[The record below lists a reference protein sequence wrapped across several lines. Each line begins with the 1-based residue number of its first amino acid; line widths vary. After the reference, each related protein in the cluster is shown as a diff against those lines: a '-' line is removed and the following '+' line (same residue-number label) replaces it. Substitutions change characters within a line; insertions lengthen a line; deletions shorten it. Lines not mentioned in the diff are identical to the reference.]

1 MVITTKVFGEIEIDD
16 AKIITFDG
24 GIIGFP
30 DLKKFTLLYDSEKS
44 GGIKWLQS
52 LDEPAFA
59 MPVMDPLAVKE
70 TYNPVVEDELLK
82 PLGELD
88 PEEILVLVTVTVP
101 KDLTKMSVNLQA
113 PIVLNAENKKGCQI
127 IVDNEG
133 GEFPVK
139 FMIYDI
145 LQKKKERAGE

>member
-1 MVITTKVFGEIEIDD
+1 MVTMTKVFGEIEIDD

-127 IVDNEG
+127 IVENEG

-139 FMIYDI
+139 FMVYDI

>member
-16 AKIITFDG
+16 AKIIAFDG

>member
-1 MVITTKVFGEIEIDD
+1 MVTMTKVFGEIEIDD

-82 PLGELD
+82 PLGELN

-139 FMIYDI
+139 FMVYDI

>member
-30 DLKKFTLLYDSEKS
+30 DLKKFTLLYDSEKA

-82 PLGELD
+82 PLGELN

>member
-16 AKIITFDG
+16 AKIITFSG

-113 PIVLNAENKKGCQI
+113 PIILNAENKTGCQI
-127 IVDNEG
+127 IIENEG

-139 FMIYDI
+139 FMVYDI

>member
-1 MVITTKVFGEIEIDD
+1 MRIKTKVFGEIEIDD
-16 AKIITFDG
+16 AKIITFES

-30 DLKKFTLLYDSEKS
+30 DLKKFTLLYDAEKT

-59 MPVMDPLAVKE
+59 MPVMDPLSVKE

-82 PLGELD
+82 PLGDLD

-113 PIVLNAENKKGCQI
+113 PIILNAENKTGCQI
-127 IVDNEG
+127 IVENGTD
-133 GEFPVK
+133 EFPVK
-139 FMIYDI
+139 FMVYDI
-145 LQKKKERAGE
+145 LQEKKERAGE

>member
-1 MVITTKVFGEIEIDD
+1 MVITTRVFGEIEIDD
-16 AKIITFDG
+16 AKIITFES

-30 DLKKFTLLYDSEKS
+30 DLKKFTLLYDAEKA

-59 MPVMDPLAVKE
+59 MPVMDPLYVKE
-70 TYNPVVEDELLK
+70 SYNPVVEDELLK
-82 PLGELD
+82 PLGKLD

-101 KDLTKMSVNLQA
+101 KDIRQMSVNLQA
-113 PIVLNAENKKGCQI
+113 PIILNAENKTGCQI
-127 IVDNEG
+127 IIDNEA

-145 LQKKKERAGE
+145 LQEKKERAGE

>member
-1 MVITTKVFGEIEIDD
+1 MRINTKVFGEIEIDD
-16 AKIITFDG
+16 AKIITFSN

-30 DLKKFTLLYDSEKS
+30 DLKKFTLLYDAEKT

-59 MPVMDPLAVKE
+59 MPVMDPLSVKE

-113 PIVLNAENKKGCQI
+113 PIILNAENKTGCQI
-127 IVDNEG
+127 IVENAGE
-133 GEFPVK
+133 EFPVK
-139 FMIYDI
+139 FMVYDI
-145 LQKKKERAGE
+145 LQEKKERAGE

>member
-1 MVITTKVFGEIEIDD
+1 MLIKTRVFGEIEIDD
-16 AKIITFDG
+16 TKIVTFEN

-30 DLKKFTLLYDSEKS
+30 DLKKFTLLYDAEKT

-59 MPVMDPLAVKE
+59 MPVMDPLYVKE
-70 TYNPVVEDELLK
+70 SYNPVVEDELLK
-82 PLGELD
+82 PLGEIKPD
-88 PEEILVLVTVTVP
+88 EILVLVTVTVP
-101 KDLTKMSVNLQA
+101 KDLKQMSVNLQA
-113 PIVLNAENKKGCQI
+113 PLIINAENKMGCQI

-139 FMIYDI
+139 FMIHTI
-145 LQKKKERAGE
+145 LQEKKERAGE

>member
-82 PLGELD
+82 PLGELN

-113 PIVLNAENKKGCQI
+113 PVVLNAENKKGCQI
-127 IVDNEG
+127 IVENEG

-139 FMIYDI
+139 FMVYDI